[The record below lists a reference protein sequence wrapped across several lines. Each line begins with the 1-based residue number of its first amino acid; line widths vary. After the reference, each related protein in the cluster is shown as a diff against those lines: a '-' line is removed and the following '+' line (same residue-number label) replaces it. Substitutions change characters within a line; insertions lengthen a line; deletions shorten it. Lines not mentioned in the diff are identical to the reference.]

1 MKRRKPMISTAE
13 PLSDDDFAAES
24 KALAKE
30 YAEIQHIQASRER
43 IRAENK
49 ERKKR
54 GEPILSLPKLPSKR
68 RKVGTPTKITQES
81 SESDLESSDN
91 DQEPRSTRRR
101 DKAMDD
107 ELIFEGQVILPFN
120 PLYLLAGLPDPNKK
134 ALADQ
139 VAKQKL
145 VDRLA
150 GRKIPSSP
158 ARTPSTARGSS
169 PAMFPP
175 SSPRSASAFGVE
187 PSSTPGKDNTENPV
201 SSEAAGVEACEG
213 DYDDEMEDVVV
224 SWGAV
229 DGVVPVEN
237 GEGQGEGEAGYSD
250 DDVLF
255 SAADGSLVKRKSPN
269 SRRANKLDVDDLPSY
284 RPNFPFSD
292 EQAQIGSFPLDDSA
306 KDIAIPAS
314 INRFLKAYQ
323 QVGAQFLYDHY
334 KDGMGGV
341 LGDDMGLGKTIQ
353 VISFLSAIMR
363 KTGTSVDYQRRK
375 KMIRR
380 SSDSMSPK
388 RWPTALVVCPKSLV
402 GNWGYFEYAVW
413 RSDNWSDVRTTFMKG
428 FLDIVLTSYDTAR
441 NTIEYLKNLPLSQ
454 YRVVIVDEAH
464 RMKEPR
470 ALSTLALKKI
480 QCQVCFALTGTL
492 VQNRMDEMWSVL
504 DFVHRGWAGTL
515 KQWREFAVNPI
526 KKGHRHEG
534 SVQEVVTA
542 IKRLGDM
549 TTRILPHFYLRRDKR
564 LIAHELPEKRDMV
577 VFCPL
582 AFKQIDAYQALIDSE
597 DVRFILTRNDPCS
610 CGSGDKRIQCCHQ
623 YTSRGERMRDVL
635 LKNLTACKK
644 VANHFGLLYP
654 TFIGEDDPPQTRK
667 TNRHFFKICTG
678 QDYDMKH
685 RNVVEESLNPDNCG
699 KWTLL
704 EQLLTGWRGEP
715 TDNKV
720 LIFSNS
726 VRMLKMIAEFISTSA
741 ALSGFDFDILTGDVA
756 NEERMEMVDRFQD
769 RKRDHFV
776 FLISTLAGGVGLNL
790 TAANK
795 VVIFDPDWTMDRAFR
810 IGQKRTVDVYRLIGQ
825 GTVEE
830 LVYERQIHKQQRSR
844 QLNDG
849 TFERRIHQGYDGART
864 AADQAELFGV
874 QNIFRFDPNGFV
886 SNNLERVRMAEDR
899 FVQDLIEAEYNDSE
913 GENDESDEEGGRRM
927 RDERKARDLQR
938 AHLRAAKKRDGE
950 PSASTFRGRDE
961 DVVDN
966 IFGDAPVSSNR
977 KNNNDILQKLGVTSR
992 IHEQAF
998 VDSPEERAIYE
1009 IGVKMLREDPETAKK
1024 FKANDLGKLGR
1035 TVTRRSK
1042 VTEGDIAHDEEP
1054 WQKRIK
1060 EKVARAERHSETP
1073 GAGGGGLG
1081 GRKLLAELSD

>member
-13 PLSDDDFAAES
+13 PLSDDDFVAES
-24 KALAKE
+24 KAAAKE
-30 YAEIQHIQASRER
+30 YAEVQQLQAKREQ
-43 IRAENK
+43 IRKENQ
-49 ERKKR
+49 ERKQK
-54 GEPILSLPKLPSKR
+54 GETALALPRLPSKK
-68 RKVGTPTKITQES
+68 RKIGTPTKIEHES
-81 SESDLESSDN
+81 SGNDSDSD
-91 DQEPRSTRRR
+91 DIPGLGRSRRR
-101 DKAMDD
+101 NNRMIEDD
-107 ELIFEGQVILPFN
+107 LYYEGQVILPFN
-120 PLYLLAGLPDPNKK
+120 PLYRLAGLPDPDKK
-134 ALADQ
+134 ALAAEI
-139 VAKQKL
+139 AKQKV

-150 GRKIPSSP
+150 GRKTASSP

-169 PAMFPP
+169 PIMIPP
-175 SSPRSASAFGVE
+175 SSP
-187 PSSTPGKDNTENPV
+187 SSRDIKPISIPAKDEDEHGDF
-201 SSEAAGVEACEG
+201 EANAGDEALEG

-224 SWGAV
+224 SWGTTEEV
-229 DGVVPVEN
+229 EPVADA
-237 GEGQGEGEAGYSD
+237 GEEQEAYSD

-255 SAADGSLVKRKSPN
+255 TVADGSPVKKKTLHKRS
-269 SRRANKLDVDDLPSY
+269 KLEIDDLPPY
-284 RPNFPFSD
+284 RPTFSFSD
-292 EQAQIGSFPLDDSA
+292 EQSQIGPFPLDDTA
-306 KDIAIPAS
+306 RDIAIPAS

-334 KDGMGGV
+334 NDGRGGV

-353 VISFLSAIMR
+353 VIAFLSAIMR
-363 KTGTSVDYQRRK
+363 KTGTSADYRRRK
-375 KMIRR
+375 KMIRQ

-388 RWPTALVVCPKSLV
+388 RWPTALIWSRELDT
-402 GNWGYFEYAVW
+402 WGYFEYAVW
-413 RSDNWSDVRTTFMKG
+413 KSDNWSDVRTTFLQG

-441 NTIEYLKNLPLSQ
+441 NTIEHMKNLPLS
-454 YRVVIVDEAH
+454 VVIVDEAH

-492 VQNRMDEMWSVL
+492 IQNRMDEMWSVL

-515 KQWREFAVNPI
+515 KEWRNFAVNPI

-534 SVQEVVTA
+534 TVEQVITA
-542 IKRLGDM
+542 IMRLGIM
-549 TTRILPHFYLRRDKR
+549 TKIILPHFYLRRDKR
-564 LIAHELPEKRDMV
+564 LIAHELPEKRDLV

-582 AFKQIDAYQALIDSE
+582 AFKQISAYQALIDSE
-597 DVRFILTRNDPCS
+597 DIQFVLTRNDPCD
-610 CGSGDKRIQCCHQ
+610 CGSGDP
-623 YTSRGERMRDVL
+623 GEEVKDVL

-644 VANHFGLLYP
+644 VANHFGLLYH
-654 TFIGEDDPPQTRK
+654 GKDDPPHTRA
-667 TNRHFFKICTG
+667 TNRHFFEICTG
-678 QDYDMKH
+678 QKYDMKQ
-685 RNVVEESLNPDNCG
+685 RNVIEESLNPDNCG

-704 EQLLTGWRGEP
+704 EQLLVGWRAEP

-726 VRMLKMIAEFISTSA
+726 VRLLKMISEFISTSS
-741 ALSGFDFDILTGDVA
+741 ALSGFSFDMLTGEVENA
-756 NEERMEMVDRFQD
+756 ERMAMVDRFQD
-769 RKRDHFV
+769 RKQDHFV

-795 VVIFDPDWTMDRAFR
+795 VVIFDPDWSQT
-810 IGQKRTVDVYRLIGQ
+810 RTVDVYRLIGQ

-864 AADQAELFGV
+864 TSDQGELFGV

-886 SNNLERVRMAEDR
+886 TDNLERVRMAEDR

-913 GENDESDEEGGRRM
+913 GEDEESDEEGGRTM
-927 RDERKARDLQR
+927 KDERKARDLQR
-938 AHLRAAKKRDGE
+938 AHLRAMKKRD
-950 PSASTFRGRDE
+950 RGPNSMSRRGDE
-961 DVVDN
+961 DVVND
-966 IFGDAPVSSNR
+966 ILGDGPVSGNR
-977 KNNNDILQKLGVTSR
+977 KENNDILQKLGVTSR

-1009 IGVKMLREDPETAKK
+1009 IGVKMLRENPEQAKN

-1035 TVTRRSK
+1035 TVTRRAK

-1060 EKVARAERHSETP
+1060 EKVARAEQKRVTGHGHGHEE
-1073 GAGGGGLG
+1073 GAEAEAGGG
-1081 GRKLLAELSD
+1081 RQKLLAELSD